1 MIRATPK
8 GWLSSHFK
16 IFENDNEITE
26 LDFKNVGQKVS
37 VEIQDETY
45 EFKPRV
51 SDYSA
56 GSYIIESNN
65 SALAFA
71 ERVED
76 LDKTFSFVLGEKE
89 YLLRPDSTWG
99 RKFVLLENEEE
110 VGAIYP
116 KRRFSSNV
124 VAELPNVIPLPIRV
138 FMLWLVVSFWKKDE
152 DDAALISVI
161 IATV

>member
-1 MIRATPK
+1 MIRAIPR

-26 LDFKNVGQKVS
+26 LDFKNVGQQVS
-37 VEIQDETY
+37 VEIQDDTY
-45 EFKPRV
+45 EFKPRENHP
-51 SDYSA
+51 SP
-56 GSYIIESNN
+56 GSYVIESGN

-71 ERVED
+71 ESVE
-76 LDKTFSFVLGEKE
+76 KIEAFSFVSGEKE
-89 YLLRPDSTWG
+89 YLLRKDSKWA

-116 KRRFSSNV
+116 KKKFSSTAE
-124 VAELPNVIPLPIRV
+124 AELPDDIPLPVRV

-152 DDAALISVI
+152 EDAALMSVMLS
-161 IATV
+161 A